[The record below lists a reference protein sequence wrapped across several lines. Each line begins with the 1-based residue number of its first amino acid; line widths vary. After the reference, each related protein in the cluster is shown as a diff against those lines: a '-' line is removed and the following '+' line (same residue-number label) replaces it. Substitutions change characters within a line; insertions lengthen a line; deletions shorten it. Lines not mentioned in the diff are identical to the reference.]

1 MPKLKQQ
8 SLKAKREFYT
18 DKRGYKVGD
27 EVDPADINLN
37 MKNMCFVSDTIS
49 TDDEGEPLPKFKVTL
64 NANGGVGDD
73 IVAETESLFQLP
85 NCTFTAPENKEFKGW
100 SADKSGTGG
109 IKPVGD
115 NCSVVQDTTYYAIWQ
130 NIKVTIK
137 FNANG
142 GTGSMADV
150 KQDKGS
156 DYTLPACAFTA
167 PQGKVFKGWSLDKS
181 AIVTKITAAD
191 VTVYAVWQDA
201 PKAEPEAD
209 PKK

>member
-1 MPKLKQQ
+1 MPELKQQ

-27 EVDPADINLN
+27 VVDPADINLN
-37 MKNMCFVSDTIS
+37 MKTMCFASGIIGAES
-49 TDDEGEPLPKFKVTL
+49 LPKFKVTL
-64 NANGGVGDD
+64 NANGGTGDD

-109 IKPVGD
+109 IKAIGD

-142 GTGSMADV
+142 GTGSMVDV

-156 DYTLPACAFTA
+156 EYTLPACTFTA
-167 PQGKVFKGWSLDKS
+167 PQGKVFTGWSLDKS

-201 PKAEPEAD
+201 PAEPEAD
-209 PKK
+209 PKKKA